1 MQSLPPFCVVRDRL
15 TGGGPF
21 RILMINYTKG
31 SRALLSG
38 ALCVNS
44 PHPAKDPN
52 MPTDD
57 PTEETIENAES
68 SASDAAA
75 ARTDEEGGLDLP
87 PPLRADSS
95 LSAAEA
101 AFGEFM
107 VRKGFSENTIKAFRN
122 DLKILLHYLGP
133 DTALLQVS
141 TRQLEEFLDWMQHS
155 RGKPCSAK
163 TLTRRI
169 TTLKVFFGWLHG
181 VGVLGTDPAE
191 PVIQQSAR
199 TPLPTI
205 LRDIEVNRLM
215 RAAQDYLWDRHHAD
229 ARPYLLVSLLLQT
242 GMKKAECANLLL
254 TDLDI
259 SDPQNPQTVIRYRE
273 ERNAHKNRRLRL
285 HPSIVAAFNQ
295 YREQYKPETYLF
307 ECTPRNLEYVLEEVG
322 ERAGIRSGQVG
333 FETLRWT
340 SAVNDFRH
348 GMPEEQLR
356 EKMGLSKIS
365 WRETREKIFA
375 LTNR

>member
-1 MQSLPPFCVVRDRL
+1 MSAQEPIQS
-15 TGGGPF
+15 
-21 RILMINYTKG
+21 N
-31 SRALLSG
+31 
-38 ALCVNS
+38 
-44 PHPAKDPN
+44 
-52 MPTDD
+52 TDT
-57 PTEETIENAES
+57 PS
-68 SASDAAA
+68 QDAN
-75 ARTDEEGGLDLP
+75 EMDLP

-95 LSAAEA
+95 LTAANA
-101 AFGEFM
+101 AFGEYM
-107 VRKGFSENTIKAFRN
+107 VRKGFSDNTIKAFRN
-122 DLKILLHYLGP
+122 DLKILLGYLDP
-133 DTALLQVS
+133 QTPLHHVS
-141 TRQLEEFLDWMQHS
+141 TRRLEEFLEWMQFG

-181 VGVLGTDPAE
+181 IGVLGTDPAE

-205 LRDIEVNRLM
+205 LRDAEVNRLV
-215 RAAQDYLWDRHHAD
+215 RAAQDYLWDRRRPD

-254 TDLDI
+254 SDLDV
-259 SDPQNPQTVIRYRE
+259 SDPQNPQAMIRYRE
-273 ERNAHKNRRLRL
+273 ERNAHKNRRLSL
-285 HPSIVAAFNQ
+285 HPSIVPAFNQ
-295 YREQYKPETYLF
+295 YLEQYKPDTYLF
-307 ECTPRNLEYVLEEVG
+307 ECTPRNLEYVLEEAG
-322 ERAGIRSGQVG
+322 ERAGIHSVQVG

-356 EKMGLSKIS
+356 QKMGLSKIS

-375 LTNR
+375 LTGR